1 MAYAVFIYSLVTYV
15 WNPVF
20 QVLGQTVGGGG
31 GREGVLKGVYNSVA
45 HQITLNQSVYDT
57 HCKKATGERATGV
70 ERTRNDF
77 LAEMSSV
84 LTRAGR

>member
-1 MAYAVFIYSLVTYV
+1 MCGILCSRYWARL
-15 WNPVF
+15 
-20 QVLGQTVGGGG
+20 LGWGGPE
-31 GREGVLKGVYNSVA
+31 RVYNSVA

-57 HCKKATGERATGV
+57 HCKKATGESATGV